1 MTNLQ
6 KALKMRIELDRQAK
20 RVLLQALKDGYIESG
35 QLKQLESGKADEL
48 SKSDEDLEREL
59 LELERKLYPETCL
72 LLQRAG
78 MCFELNDRR
87 ETL

>member
-1 MTNLQ
+1 
-6 KALKMRIELDRQAK
+6 MRIKLDREAK
-20 RVLLQALKDGYIESG
+20 RVLLQALKDGYIDSW
-35 QLKQLESGKADEL
+35 QLYLIQNGKTNELNEFANKADE
-48 SKSDEDLEREL
+48 EIEREL

-78 MCFELNDRR
+78 LCYELNDRR

>member
-1 MTNLQ
+1 
-6 KALKMRIELDRQAK
+6 MRIKLDREAK
-20 RVLLQALKDGYIESG
+20 RVLLQALKDGYIDSG
-35 QLKQLESGKADEL
+35 QLYLIQNGKTHELNEFANKADE
-48 SKSDEDLEREL
+48 EIEREL

-78 MCFELNDRR
+78 LCYELNDRR

>member
-1 MTNLQ
+1 
-6 KALKMRIELDRQAK
+6 MRIRLDREAK
-20 RVLLQALKDGYIESG
+20 RVLLQALKDGYIDSG
-35 QLKQLESGKADEL
+35 QLYLIQNGKTNELNEFANKADE
-48 SKSDEDLEREL
+48 EIEREL

-78 MCFELNDRR
+78 LCFELNDRR